1 MHNTRWLVG
10 ITGGIAAYK
19 TPELVRLLKK
29 RGALV
34 RVVMTKGAQ
43 AFVTPLTLQA
53 VSQEPVYTE
62 LLDPNAEAAMGHI
75 ELARWA
81 EKILI
86 APLSAHRLASL
97 ALGLADDLL
106 STFCLATKAPLY
118 VAPAMNVQM
127 WENPAT
133 QQHVETLR
141 KRGVIILG
149 PAEGE
154 QACGE
159 FGLGRMLEPE
169 AIVETIMGPKRLE
182 GLSILIT
189 AGPTREFID
198 PIRYISNRSSGK
210 MGYAIAC
217 AAAMMGAK
225 VTLVSGPV
233 HLPTP
238 PGVERINVQSAD
250 QMAQAVQNHIKEANI
265 FIGTAAVSDFKPE
278 HYHEQKIKKDK
289 ESLLSNTWMLT
300 PDILQEVAKNHPEKF
315 IVGFAAETENA
326 IEYAK
331 QKLVSKKLDLVAL
344 NEVNRTDIGFESD
357 DNELTILSQNKSYAI
372 AKASKKQVA
381 IELLRII
388 KACYDAKN

>member
-106 STFCLATKAPLY
+106 STLCLATKAPLY

-141 KRGVIILG
+141 K
-149 PAEGE
+149 
-154 QACGE
+154 
-159 FGLGRMLEPE
+159 
-169 AIVETIMGPKRLE
+169 
-182 GLSILIT
+182 
-189 AGPTREFID
+189 
-198 PIRYISNRSSGK
+198 
-210 MGYAIAC
+210 
-217 AAAMMGAK
+217 
-225 VTLVSGPV
+225 
-233 HLPTP
+233 
-238 PGVERINVQSAD
+238 
-250 QMAQAVQNHIKEANI
+250 
-265 FIGTAAVSDFKPE
+265 
-278 HYHEQKIKKDK
+278 
-289 ESLLSNTWMLT
+289 
-300 PDILQEVAKNHPEKF
+300 
-315 IVGFAAETENA
+315 
-326 IEYAK
+326 
-331 QKLVSKKLDLVAL
+331 
-344 NEVNRTDIGFESD
+344 
-357 DNELTILSQNKSYAI
+357 
-372 AKASKKQVA
+372 
-381 IELLRII
+381 
-388 KACYDAKN
+388 